1 MSDPVSL
8 SEFARL
14 QGWRP
19 SYVTKL
25 KQAGRLVLTDTGRVD
40 VDASVARIKASE
52 DPNRDDVRKR
62 HAEARDA
69 AKSESNDAS
78 PPRSEAADR
87 AGQSYTTSRAVKERY
102 LALNAKL
109 EYERAAGQLVETA
122 TVQRAGT
129 EVGAVLRGA
138 LENLPDQL
146 APLLAEGDADREAR
160 IYAHL
165 RDHAEQIL
173 TEISRKLEALTR
185 DLAAPTK

>member
-1 MSDPVSL
+1 MSEPVTL

-40 VDASVARIKASE
+40 VEASRARIKASE
-52 DPNRDDVRKR
+52 DPNRDDVRAR
-62 HAEARDA
+62 HAAAREAPASEPNDPSPP
-69 AKSESNDAS
+69 KSEV
-78 PPRSEAADR
+78 ADR

-109 EYERAAGQLVETA
+109 ESERAAGQLVETA

-165 RDHAEQIL
+165 RDHVEQL
-173 TEISRKLEALTR
+173 LGEISRKLESLTR